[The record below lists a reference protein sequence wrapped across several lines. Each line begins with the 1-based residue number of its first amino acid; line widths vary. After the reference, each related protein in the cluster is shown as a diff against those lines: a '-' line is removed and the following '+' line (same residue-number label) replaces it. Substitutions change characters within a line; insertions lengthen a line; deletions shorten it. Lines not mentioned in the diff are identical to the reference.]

1 MEEQVRVLPALPR
14 PQEDEAKEVTV
25 ILVKMM

>member
-1 MEEQVRVLPALPR
+1 MEEQLRGLPVLPRLL
-14 PQEDEAKEVTV
+14 EDEAKEVTV